1 MKKESSM
8 QKLFAHAGNYKY
20 LTIASWILSAVSALI
35 ALLPFYDIWR
45 IMQEVVLAAPDYSK
59 AQNLSGLGWSAVG
72 FALLSMI
79 IYICALLCSHIA
91 ASRAGEYAK
100 HTDASYSDAAHGIHG
115 Q

>member
-8 QKLFAHAGNYKY
+8 QKLFAHASNYKY

-79 IYICALLCSHIA
+79 IYICTLMRHIL
-91 ASRAGEYAK
+91 
-100 HTDASYSDAAHGIHG
+100 TAAHGIHG

>member
-79 IYICALLCSHIA
+79 RCPPGRSCVGTCPSESLLYSHHCSV
-91 ASRAGEYAK
+91 
-100 HTDASYSDAAHGIHG
+100 
-115 Q
+115 